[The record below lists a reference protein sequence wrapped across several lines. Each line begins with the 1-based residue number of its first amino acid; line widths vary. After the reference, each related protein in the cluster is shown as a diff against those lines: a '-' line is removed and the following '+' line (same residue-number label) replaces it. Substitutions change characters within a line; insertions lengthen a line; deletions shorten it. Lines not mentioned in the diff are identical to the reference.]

1 MYGVYTVYLSRKS
14 PNIRSYTVH
23 IHGSVRTM
31 YTRCLYSIFGKEFL
45 NIPANIRSYM
55 VHIHGS
61 VRTMYTRCIYSIYGK
76 EIPKY
81 TVIYGAH
88 TWSCQNHVYTVYI
101 QYFWQGNPQ
110 IYGHIRCVY
119 TVLANLK
126 LRCPMRCSCH
136 SMLFIISI
144 WTLLLIQAACYKL
157 CYRAM
162 GLLPRLV
169 WGVISAACV
178 MSFRHTI
185 GCLSCFIGHSHTHSW
200 DFVLFYWSFSCTQ
213 QGLCSV
219 LLAILKIIGS
229 SSCFLGHFH
238 THNRVFVLFYW
249 SFSYTQQGLCPVS
262 LAILINTTGSLSC
275 FLGHSHTHNRV
286 FVLFSWSFC
295 YTQQGLCPVLLAILI
310 RTTGCLSCFIGHSHT
325 HNKVLFCFIGHS
337 HTYNRV
343 FVLFSWSFCYTQQGI
358 RPVLLVI
365 LVLTIGSLFCCIGN
379 SPIPG
384 HAKVVGH
391 K

>member
-1 MYGVYTVYLSRKS
+1 MRWKRVGL
-14 PNIRSYTVH
+14 
-23 IHGSVRTM
+23 VRTM
-31 YTRCLYSIFGKEFL
+31 Y
-45 NIPANIRSYM
+45 
-55 VHIHGS
+55 V
-61 VRTMYTRCIYSIYGK
+61 RCIYSISVK
-76 EIPKY
+76 EISKY

-88 TWSCQNHVYTVYI
+88 TRFCQDHVYTVFIQYFWQGISKYTCKYTVIYGAYTRFCQNHVYTVYI

-178 MSFRHTI
+178 MSFRHTT
-185 GCLSCFIGHSHTHSW
+185 GSSSCFIGHSHTHSW

-295 YTQQGLCPVLLAILI
+295 YTQQG
-310 RTTGCLSCFIGHSHT
+310 
-325 HNKVLFCFIGHS
+325 
-337 HTYNRV
+337 
-343 FVLFSWSFCYTQQGI
+343 I